1 MGTTWSQFFPPDPT
15 FTENELP
22 SQKGKVFVITGGGSG
37 AGLELAKILYG
48 AGGNVVITSRTETKA
63 KLAIESIKTST
74 TSETAGKVDFVVL
87 DYADLTTVKAS
98 AEQVLDKCGGYIDV
112 LWNNAGISLSAPHGS
127 KSAQGH
133 DLITSTNCLGPL
145 LFTRC
150 VLPALEARAAQVA
163 AAGSVRIIWTAS
175 FSVDGET
182 PKGGFKMEDVK
193 KPKGRDAIYA
203 ITKTG
208 NWFLSSELG
217 RELAP
222 KGILSLA
229 QSPGNMDTPLLK
241 DLEWWRSWARLLLH
255 PPKLGA
261 YTELYAGL
269 SDEVGM
275 EDVGGLILPWG
286 RKHPAPRKDL
296 LKCMKTKEEGGTGLA
311 KDFVGWCEEQ
321 IAPFL
326 RA

>member
-1 MGTTWSQFFPPDPT
+1 MGATWSQIFPPDPT
-15 FTENELP
+15 FTETGLP
-22 SQKGKVFVITGGGSG
+22 SQKGKAFVITGGGSG
-37 AGLELAKILYG
+37 AGLELAKILYA
-48 AGGNVVITSRTETKA
+48 AGGSVIITSRTESKA
-63 KLAIESIKTST
+63 KLAIDSIKVSAP
-74 TSETAGKVDFVVL
+74 SETAGRVEFVVL
-87 DYADLTTVKAS
+87 DYSDLTTVKAS
-98 AEQVLDKCGGYIDV
+98 AEQVLEKCGGRIDV
-112 LWNNAGISLSAPHGS
+112 LWNNAGISLGALHGS
-127 KSAQGH
+127 KSAQGY

-145 LFTRC
+145 LLTRC
-150 VLPALEARAAQVA
+150 VLSALTARASDA
-163 AAGSVRIIWTAS
+163 APASVRIIWTAS

-208 NWFLSSELG
+208 NWFLASELG
-217 RELAP
+217 KELAP
-222 KGILSLA
+222 RGILNLA
-229 QSPGNMDTPLLK
+229 QSPGNMNTPLLK

-269 SDEVGM
+269 SDDFGM
-275 EDVGGLILPWG
+275 EDVGGFVIPWG
-286 RKHPAPRKDL
+286 RKHPAPRQDL
-296 LKCMKTKEEGGTGLA
+296 LKCMRTKDEGGTGLA
-311 KDFVGWCEEQ
+311 KEFVEWCEEQ